1 MSGDTALHPRPLA
14 WLARQE
20 SRLSWRDL
28 VWLMTAGY
36 RWRSRSVAIWLIFVA
51 VAMHFLAYGMVAR
64 FAGVT
69 EESGVDAFSAVTG
82 SIGLSFFLMLSQA
95 VEQVTRLFYG
105 RGDLDL
111 LKSSPVSLRRVLGL
125 RVFSVAVSTIAMTVF
140 VAAPFIDVLVLR
152 GGPRWLC
159 AYGVSV
165 AGGLAAS
172 GIALVLTAAL
182 FDLMGAR
189 RTRLASQI
197 VAAVIG
203 SAFIIAIQVVAIVSI
218 GTLSQSAFFQSDV
231 VLAHAPGPQ
240 SLLWLPARAILGDP
254 AALLIVA
261 VTGLAIFVAPMLLLA
276 GRLGDYAMAAAA
288 ADVATGHVLGK
299 GMTGFFLGRFR
310 PSSSAGLLRRKEWV
324 LLLRDPWLAS
334 QSLMQLLYLIP
345 PAIFLWLSYGSS
357 AGGLVVLAPVLTMAA
372 GQLGGGLA
380 WLAVSG
386 EDAPDLIAS
395 APIAPRRMI
404 AAKVESVMIAVL
416 IVFVPFLVAMAGRS
430 IRTALIVAAGIALA
444 AASSTLIQVM
454 FRSQAKRRYF
464 RRRQTS
470 SRIATFAE
478 AFSSVAWA
486 GTAAIAASESW
497 MALGPAAVALL
508 VLTGAWLIRP
518 K

>member
-1 MSGDTALHPRPLA
+1 MSDATTHPRSLL
-14 WLARQE
+14 WLSRQE

-36 RWRSRSVAIWLIFVA
+36 RWRGRSVVIWLLVVA
-51 VAMHFLAYGMVAR
+51 IIMHLIAWGMVAR
-64 FAGVT
+64 YAEVT
-69 EESGVDAFSAVTG
+69 LTAGVDALMAISG
-82 SIGLSFFLMLSQA
+82 SIGLAFFLMLSQA
-95 VEQVTRLFYG
+95 LEQVTRLFYG

-125 RVFSVAVSTIAMTVF
+125 RVLSVATSTCAMTIF
-140 VAAPFIDVLVLR
+140 VAGPFINILTFE

-159 AYGVSV
+159 GYGV
-165 AGGLAAS
+165 AIAAGLAAS
-172 GIALVLTAAL
+172 GIALVLTSAL

-189 RTRLASQI
+189 RTRLAAQI

-218 GTLSQSAFFQSDV
+218 GTMSQSAFFHSESV
-231 VLAHAPGPQ
+231 IAHAPSVDSP
-240 SLLWLPARAILGDP
+240 LWLPARAILGDP
-254 AALLIVA
+254 IPLLA
-261 VTGLAIFVAPMLLLA
+261 VLAIGGAMFGVPVLLLA
-276 GRLGDYAMAAAA
+276 SRLGDYAMAAAS
-288 ADVATGHVLGK
+288 ADLALGRSTGAGITSL
-299 GMTGFFLGRFR
+299 FLGRFR
-310 PSSSAGLLRRKEWV
+310 ASSSAQLLRRKEWV

-345 PAIFLWLSYGSS
+345 PAIFLWRSYGETQG
-357 AGGLVVLAPVLTMAA
+357 ALIVLAPVLTMAA

-395 APIAPRRMI
+395 APITERRMI
-404 AAKVESVMIAVL
+404 LAKVQSVLLAIL
-416 IVFVPFLVAMAGRS
+416 LVFVPFLIAMAGRS
-430 IRTALIVAAGIALA
+430 LKIAGIVAVGIALA
-444 AASSTLIQVM
+444 ATSSTLIQVW

-486 GTAAIAASESW
+486 GSAAIAASGSW
-497 MALGPAAVALL
+497 VALGPTVIALL
-508 VLTGAWLIRP
+508 VLAGAWLIRP

>member
-1 MSGDTALHPRPLA
+1 MNDAATYPRSLL

-20 SRLSWRDL
+20 NRLSWRDL

-36 RWRSRSVAIWLIFVA
+36 RWRGRSVAIWLLIVA
-51 VAMHFLAYGMVAR
+51 IVMHLIAWGMVAR
-64 FAGVT
+64 YADV
-69 EESGVDAFSAVTG
+69 SLAAGVDALIAISG
-82 SIGLSFFLMLSQA
+82 SIGLAFFLMLSQA
-95 VEQVTRLFYG
+95 LEQVTRLFYG

-111 LKSSPVSLRRVLGL
+111 LKSSPISLRRVLGL
-125 RVFSVAVSTIAMTVF
+125 RVLSVATSTCAMTIF
-140 VAAPFIDVLVLR
+140 VAGPFINVLTFE
-152 GGPRWLC
+152 GGLRWLC
-159 AYGVSV
+159 GYGV
-165 AGGLAAS
+165 AIAAGLAAS
-172 GIALVLTAAL
+172 GIALVLTSAL

-189 RTRLASQI
+189 RTRLAAQI

-218 GTLSQSAFFQSDV
+218 GTMSQSAFFHSESV
-231 VLAHAPGPQ
+231 IARAPSVDSP
-240 SLLWLPARAILGDP
+240 LWLPARAILGDP
-254 AALLIVA
+254 IPLLA
-261 VTGLAIFVAPMLLLA
+261 VLAIGGAMFAVPVLLLA
-276 GRLGDYAMAAAA
+276 SRLGDYAMAAAS
-288 ADVATGHVLGK
+288 ADLALGRSTGA
-299 GMTGFFLGRFR
+299 GFTSLFLGRFR
-310 PSSSAGLLRRKEWV
+310 ASSSTQLLRRKEWV

-345 PAIFLWLSYGSS
+345 PAIFLWRSYGETQG
-357 AGGLVVLAPVLTMAA
+357 ALIVLAPVLTMAA

-395 APIAPRRMI
+395 APITERRMI
-404 AAKVESVMIAVL
+404 LAKVQSVLLAIL
-416 IVFVPFLVAMAGRS
+416 LVFVPFLIAMAGRS
-430 IRTALIVAAGIALA
+430 LKVAGIVAIGIALA
-444 AASSTLIQVM
+444 ATSSTLIQVW

-486 GTAAIAASESW
+486 GSAAIAAGGSW
-497 MALGPAAVALL
+497 VAVGPTVIALL
-508 VLTGAWLIRP
+508 VLAGAWLIRP

>member
-1 MSGDTALHPRPLA
+1 VSDLATHPRSVL

-20 SRLSWRDL
+20 TRLSWRDL

-36 RWRSRSVAIWLIFVA
+36 RWRGRSVVVWLLVVA
-51 VAMHFLAYGMVAR
+51 LIMHLIAWGMVAR
-64 FAGVT
+64 YATIGLPA
-69 EESGVDAFSAVTG
+69 GVDALTAITG
-82 SIGLSFFLMLSQA
+82 SIGLGFFLMLSQA
-95 VEQVTRLFYG
+95 LEQVTRLFYG

-125 RVFSVAVSTIAMTVF
+125 RVLSVATTTCAMTIF
-140 VAAPFIDVLVLR
+140 VAGPFIDVLAYK
-152 GGPRWLC
+152 GGLRWLC
-159 AYGVSV
+159 GYGV
-165 AGGLAAS
+165 AIAAGLAAS
-172 GIALVLTAAL
+172 GIALVLTSAL

-189 RTRLASQI
+189 RTRLAAQI

-218 GTLSQSAFFQSDV
+218 GTMSQSAFFHSDA
-231 VLAHAPGPQ
+231 LMSHAPDVT
-240 SLLWLPARAILGDP
+240 SALWLPARAILGDP
-254 AALLIVA
+254 IPLVA
-261 VTGLAIFVAPMLLLA
+261 VLIIGSALFAVPVALLA
-276 GRLGDYAMAAAA
+276 GRLGDYAMAAAS
-288 ADVATGHVLGK
+288 ADLALGHSTRVGFTGI
-299 GMTGFFLGRFR
+299 FLGRFR
-310 PSSSAGLLRRKEWV
+310 KTTGAQLLRRKEWV

-345 PAIFLWLSYGSS
+345 PAIFLWRSYGEAQGS
-357 AGGLVVLAPVLTMAA
+357 LIVLAPVLTMAA

-395 APIAPRRMI
+395 APITERRMI
-404 AAKVESVMIAVL
+404 VAKVQSVLLAIML
-416 IVFVPFLVAMAGRS
+416 VFAPFLLAMAARS
-430 IRTALIVAAGIALA
+430 LEIAGIVALGIALA
-444 AASSTLIQVM
+444 ATASTLIQVW

-486 GTAAIAASESW
+486 GSAAIAANGSW
-497 MALGPAAVALL
+497 VAIGPTVFALL
-508 VLTGAWLIRP
+508 VLAGAWLIRP

>member
-1 MSGDTALHPRPLA
+1 MNDASTHPRSLL
-14 WLARQE
+14 WLSRQE
-20 SRLSWRDL
+20 TRLSWRDL

-36 RWRSRSVAIWLIFVA
+36 RWRGRSVVIWLLVVA
-51 VAMHFLAYGMVAR
+51 IVMHFIAWGMVAR
-64 FAGVT
+64 YADV
-69 EESGVDAFSAVTG
+69 SLAAGVDALMAISG
-82 SIGLSFFLMLSQA
+82 SIGLAFFLMLSQA
-95 VEQVTRLFYG
+95 LEQVTRLFYG

-111 LKSSPVSLRRVLGL
+111 LKSSPISLRRVLGL
-125 RVFSVAVSTIAMTVF
+125 RVLSVATSTCAMTIF
-140 VAAPFIDVLVLR
+140 VAGPFINVLTFE

-159 AYGVSV
+159 GYGV
-165 AGGLAAS
+165 ALAAGLAAS
-172 GIALVLTAAL
+172 GIALVLTSAL

-189 RTRLASQI
+189 RTRLAAQI

-218 GTLSQSAFFQSDV
+218 GTLSQTAFFHSESV
-231 VLAHAPGPQ
+231 IAHAPSVDSP
-240 SLLWLPARAILGDP
+240 LWLPARAILGDP
-254 AALLIVA
+254 IPLLA
-261 VTGLAIFVAPMLLLA
+261 VLAIGGAMFAVPVLLLA
-276 GRLGDYAMAAAA
+276 SRLGDYAMAAAS
-288 ADVATGHVLGK
+288 ADLALGRSTGA
-299 GMTGFFLGRFR
+299 GFTSLFLGRFR
-310 PSSSAGLLRRKEWV
+310 ASSSAQLLRRKEWV

-345 PAIFLWLSYGSS
+345 PAIFLWRSYGETQG
-357 AGGLVVLAPVLTMAA
+357 ALIVLAPVLTMAA

-395 APIAPRRMI
+395 APITEHRMI
-404 AAKVESVMIAVL
+404 LAKVQSVLFAIL
-416 IVFVPFLVAMAGRS
+416 LVFVPFLIAMAGRS
-430 IRTALIVAAGIALA
+430 LKIAGIVALGIALA
-444 AASSTLIQVM
+444 ATSSTLIQVW

-486 GTAAIAASESW
+486 GSAAIAASGSW
-497 MALGPAAVALL
+497 VALGPTVIALL
-508 VLTGAWLIRP
+508 VLAGAWLIRP

>member
-1 MSGDTALHPRPLA
+1 VSEVAIHSRSLL

-28 VWLMTAGY
+28 IWLMTAGY
-36 RWRSRSVAIWLIFVA
+36 RWRARSVVIWLVVVA
-51 VAMHFLAYGMVAR
+51 VVMHFIAWGMVERYADVR
-64 FAGVT
+64 LPA
-69 EESGVDAFSAVTG
+69 GVDALAAITG
-82 SIGLSFFLMLSQA
+82 SIGLAFFLMLSQA
-95 VEQVTRLFYG
+95 LEQVTRLFYG

-111 LKSSPVSLRRVLGL
+111 LKSSPISLRRALGL
-125 RVFSVAVSTIAMTVF
+125 RVLSVAASTCAMTVF
-140 VAAPFIDVLVLR
+140 VAGPFINVLAFE

-159 AYGVSV
+159 GYGV
-165 AGGLAAS
+165 AIAAGLAAS
-172 GIALVLTAAL
+172 GIALVLTSAL

-189 RTRLASQI
+189 RTRLAAQI

-218 GTLSQSAFFQSDV
+218 GTMSQSAFFHSETV
-231 VLAHAPGPQ
+231 MAHAPDPA
-240 SLLWLPARAILGDP
+240 SPLWLPARAILGDP
-254 AALLIVA
+254 IPLLVVLLIGGGMFA
-261 VTGLAIFVAPMLLLA
+261 VPVFLLA
-276 GRLGDYAMAAAA
+276 GRLGDYAMAAAS
-288 ADVATGHVLGK
+288 ADLALGRS
-299 GMTGFFLGRFR
+299 TRAGFTSLFLGRFR
-310 PSSSAGLLRRKEWV
+310 TTTNTALLRRKEWV

-345 PAIFLWLSYGSS
+345 PAIFLWRSYGETQG
-357 AGGLVVLAPVLTMAA
+357 ALIVLAPVLTMAA

-395 APIAPRRMI
+395 APITERRMI
-404 AAKVESVMIAVL
+404 VAKVQSVLLAIML
-416 IVFVPFLVAMAGRS
+416 VFAPFLIAMAGRS
-430 IRTALIVAAGIALA
+430 LEIAGIVAVGISLA
-444 AASSTLIQVM
+444 ATSSTLIQVW

-486 GTAAIAASESW
+486 GSAAIAAGGSW
-497 MALGPAAVALL
+497 VAVGPTVIALL

>member
-1 MSGDTALHPRPLA
+1 MTDLASHPRSVL

-36 RWRSRSVAIWLIFVA
+36 RWRGRSVVIWLLVVA
-51 VAMHFLAYGMVAR
+51 VIMHLIAWGMVGR
-64 FAGVT
+64 YAGVGLAA
-69 EESGVDAFSAVTG
+69 GVDALTAITG
-82 SIGLSFFLMLSQA
+82 SIGLGFFLMLSQA
-95 VEQVTRLFYG
+95 LEQVTRLFYG

-125 RVFSVAVSTIAMTVF
+125 RVLSVATSTCAMTVF
-140 VAAPFIDVLVLR
+140 VAGPFINVLAYK
-152 GGPRWLC
+152 GGPHWLC
-159 AYGVSV
+159 GYGV
-165 AGGLAAS
+165 AIAAGLAAS
-172 GIALVLTAAL
+172 GIALVLTSAL

-189 RTRLASQI
+189 RTRLAAQI

-218 GTLSQSAFFQSDV
+218 GTMSQSAFFHSEAV
-231 VLAHAPGPQ
+231 MSHAPGPE
-240 SLLWLPARAILGDP
+240 SALWLPARGILGDP
-254 AALLIVA
+254 VPLVA
-261 VTGLAIFVAPMLLLA
+261 VLIIGTAMFAVPVLLLA
-276 GRLGDYAMAAAA
+276 GRLGDYAMAAAS
-288 ADVATGHVLGK
+288 ADMALGHSTRVGFTGL
-299 GMTGFFLGRFR
+299 FLGRFR
-310 PSSSAGLLRRKEWV
+310 KTTGARLLRRKEWV

-345 PAIFLWLSYGSS
+345 PGIFLWRSYGE
-357 AGGLVVLAPVLTMAA
+357 AQGALIVLAPVLTMAA

-395 APIAPRRMI
+395 APITERRMI
-404 AAKVESVMIAVL
+404 VAKVQSVLLAIVL
-416 IVFVPFLVAMAGRS
+416 VFSPFLLAMAARS
-430 IRTALIVAAGIALA
+430 LQIAGIVALGILFA
-444 AASSTLIQVM
+444 AMSSTLIQVW

-486 GTAAIAASESW
+486 GSAAIAANGSW
-497 MALGPAAVALL
+497 IAVGPTVIALL

>member
-1 MSGDTALHPRPLA
+1 MSEAATHPRSLF

-36 RWRSRSVAIWLIFVA
+36 RWRTRSVVIWLAIVA
-51 VAMHFLAYGMVAR
+51 IVMHLIAYGMVAR
-64 FAGVT
+64 YAA
-69 EESGVDAFSAVTG
+69 VDLTGGIAALTAISG
-82 SIGLSFFLMLSQA
+82 SIGLAFFLMLSQA
-95 VEQVTRLFYG
+95 LEQVTRLFYG

-111 LKSSPVSLRRVLGL
+111 LKSAPVSLRRVLGL
-125 RVFSVAVSTIAMTVF
+125 RVLSVATSTCAMTVF
-140 VAAPFIDVLVLR
+140 VAGPFINVLTVQ

-159 AYGVSV
+159 GYGV
-165 AGGLAAS
+165 AIAAGLAAS
-172 GIALVLTAAL
+172 GIALVLTSAL

-189 RTRLASQI
+189 RTRLAAQI

-203 SAFIIAIQVVAIVSI
+203 SAFIIAIQVVAIISI
-218 GTLSQSAFFQSDV
+218 GTMSQSAFFHSEGV
-231 VLAHAPGPQ
+231 IAHAPGLDSP
-240 SLLWLPARAILGDP
+240 LWLPARAILGDP
-254 AALLIVA
+254 LPLLAVLLIGIGMFIVP
-261 VTGLAIFVAPMLLLA
+261 VLLLA
-276 GRLGDYAMAAAA
+276 GRLGDYAMAAAS
-288 ADVATGHVLGK
+288 ADMALGR
-299 GMTGFFLGRFR
+299 GTRAGLTSIFLGRFR
-310 PSSSAGLLRRKEWV
+310 ATGGAALLRRKEWV

-345 PAIFLWLSYGSS
+345 PAIFLWRSYGETQG
-357 AGGLVVLAPVLTMAA
+357 ALIVLAPVLTMAA

-386 EDAPDLIAS
+386 EDAPDLIAT
-395 APIAPRRMI
+395 APITERRMI
-404 AAKVESVMIAVL
+404 LAKVQSVLLAIML
-416 IVFVPFLVAMAGRS
+416 VFAPFLIAMAARS
-430 IRTALIVAAGIALA
+430 LEIAGVVVLGIALA
-444 AASSTLIQVM
+444 ASSSTLIQVW

-486 GTAAIAASESW
+486 GSAAIAASGSW
-497 MALGPAAVALL
+497 VAIGPTVIALM
-508 VLTGAWLIRP
+508 VLAGAWIIRP

>member
-1 MSGDTALHPRPLA
+1 VSDAASHPRSLP
-14 WLARQE
+14 WLMRQE
-20 SRLSWRDL
+20 GRLSWRDL

-36 RWRSRSVAIWLIFVA
+36 RWRARSVVIWLVVVA
-51 VAMHFLAYGMVAR
+51 VIMHLIAWGMVAR
-64 FAGVT
+64 YADV
-69 EESGVDAFSAVTG
+69 SLDAGVDALTAITG
-82 SIGLSFFLMLSQA
+82 SIALAFFLMLSQA
-95 VEQVTRLFYG
+95 LEQVTRLFYG

-125 RVFSVAVSTIAMTVF
+125 RVLSVATSTCAMTVF
-140 VAAPFIDVLVLR
+140 VAGPFINVLAFE
-152 GGPRWLC
+152 GGPHWLC
-159 AYGVSV
+159 GYGV
-165 AGGLAAS
+165 AIAAGLAAS
-172 GIALVLTAAL
+172 GIALVLTSAL

-189 RTRLASQI
+189 RTRLAAQI

-218 GTLSQSAFFQSDV
+218 GTMSQSAFFHSEAV
-231 VLAHAPGPQ
+231 MAHVPDAASP
-240 SLLWLPARAILGDP
+240 LWLPARAILGDP
-254 AALLIVA
+254 VPLLAVLLIGGGMFA
-261 VTGLAIFVAPMLLLA
+261 VPVFLLA
-276 GRLGDYAMAAAA
+276 GRLGDYAMAAAS
-288 ADVATGHVLGK
+288 ADLALGRS
-299 GMTGFFLGRFR
+299 TRAGFTSLLLGRFR
-310 PSSSAGLLRRKEWV
+310 ATSSAGLLRRKEWV

-345 PAIFLWLSYGSS
+345 PAIFLWRSYGEEQG
-357 AGGLVVLAPVLTMAA
+357 ALIVLAPVLTMAA

-395 APIAPRRMI
+395 APITERRMI
-404 AAKVESVMIAVL
+404 IAKVQSVLLAIML
-416 IVFVPFLVAMAGRS
+416 VFAPFIIAMAGRS
-430 IRTALIVAAGIALA
+430 LEMAGIVAVGIALA
-444 AASSTLIQVM
+444 AMSSTLIQVW

-486 GTAAIAASESW
+486 GSAAIAASGSW
-497 MALGPAAVALL
+497 IAVGPTVIALL

>member
-1 MSGDTALHPRPLA
+1 
-14 WLARQE
+14 
-20 SRLSWRDL
+20 
-28 VWLMTAGY
+28 
-36 RWRSRSVAIWLIFVA
+36 VAIWLLIVA
-51 VAMHFLAYGMVAR
+51 IVMHFIAWGMVRRYADVDLA
-64 FAGVT
+64 AGLEALT
-69 EESGVDAFSAVTG
+69 AITG
-82 SIGLSFFLMLSQA
+82 SIGLAFFLMLSQA
-95 VEQVTRLFYG
+95 LEQVTRLFYG

-111 LKSSPVSLRRVLGL
+111 LKSAPVSLRRVLGL
-125 RVFSVAVSTIAMTVF
+125 RVLSVATSTCAMTIF
-140 VAAPFIDVLVLR
+140 VAGPFINVLAFE

-159 AYGVSV
+159 GYGV
-165 AGGLAAS
+165 AIGAGLAAS

-189 RTRLASQI
+189 RTRLAAQI

-218 GTLSQSAFFQSDV
+218 GTMSQSAFFHSDSV
-231 VLAHAPGPQ
+231 MAHAPPPD
-240 SLLWLPARAILGDP
+240 SALWLPARAILGDP
-254 AALLIVA
+254 VPLIVVLVIGFSMFA
-261 VTGLAIFVAPMLLLA
+261 VPVLLLA
-276 GRLGDYAMAAAA
+276 GRLGDYAMAAAG
-288 ADVATGHVLGK
+288 ADLARGRSTRAGPTSL
-299 GMTGFFLGRFR
+299 FLGRFR
-310 PSSSAGLLRRKEWV
+310 ATSGAQLLRRKEWV

-345 PAIFLWLSYGSS
+345 PAIFLWRSYGETQG
-357 AGGLVVLAPVLTMAA
+357 ALIVLAPVLTMAA

-395 APIAPRRMI
+395 APITERRMI
-404 AAKVESVMIAVL
+404 LAKVQSVLLAIML
-416 IVFVPFLVAMAGRS
+416 VFTPFLIAMAGRS
-430 IRTALIVAAGIALA
+430 LEIAGIVAVGIALA
-444 AASSTLIQVM
+444 ATSSTMIQVW

-486 GTAAIAASESW
+486 GSAAIAASGSW
-497 MALGPAAVALL
+497 VAFGPMVIALM
-508 VLTGAWLIRP
+508 VLAGAWIIRP

>member
-1 MSGDTALHPRPLA
+1 VSNAAASPRSLL

-20 SRLSWRDL
+20 NRLSWRDL

-36 RWRSRSVAIWLIFVA
+36 RWRGRSVVIWLFIVA
-51 VAMHFLAYGMVAR
+51 VVMHVIAWGMVAR
-64 FAGVT
+64 YAGISLGAGIDALIAISGSFAL
-69 EESGVDAFSAVTG
+69 A
-82 SIGLSFFLMLSQA
+82 FFLMLSQA
-95 VEQVTRLFYG
+95 LEQVTRLFYG

-125 RVFSVAVSTIAMTVF
+125 RVLSVATSTCTMTVF
-140 VAAPFIDVLVLR
+140 VAGPFINVLAVL
-152 GGPRWLC
+152 GGARWLSG
-159 AYGVSV
+159 YGVAI

-172 GIALVLTAAL
+172 GIALVLTSAL

-189 RTRLASQI
+189 RTRLAAQI

-218 GTLSQSAFFQSDV
+218 GTMSQTAFFHSET
-231 VLAHAPGPQ
+231 VLAHAPDAD
-240 SLLWLPARAILGDP
+240 SLLWLPARAILGD
-254 AALLIVA
+254 AVALTVVLVIGGAMFMVP
-261 VTGLAIFVAPMLLLA
+261 VLLLA
-276 GRLGDYAMAAAA
+276 GRLGDYALAAAS
-288 ADVATGHVLGK
+288 ADVALGR
-299 GMTGFFLGRFR
+299 GNRVGFTSIFLGRFR
-310 PSSSAGLLRRKEWV
+310 ATSAARLLRRKEWV

-345 PAIFLWLSYGSS
+345 PAIFLWRSYG
-357 AGGLVVLAPVLTMAA
+357 AAQGALIVLAPVLTMAA

-395 APIAPRRMI
+395 APITERRMI
-404 AAKVESVMIAVL
+404 LAKIQSVLLAIML
-416 IVFVPFLVAMAGRS
+416 VFTPFLVAMAAQS
-430 IRTALIVAAGIALA
+430 IEIAAIVAVGIALA
-444 AASSTLIQVM
+444 STSSTLIQVW

-486 GTAAIAASESW
+486 GTAAIAAGGSW
-497 MALGPAAVALL
+497 LALGPTVMALL
-508 VLTGAWLIRP
+508 ILTGAWLIRP

>member
-1 MSGDTALHPRPLA
+1 MSSTATHPRSPL

-36 RWRSRSVAIWLIFVA
+36 RWRGRSVVIWLLVVA
-51 VAMHFLAYGMVAR
+51 VIMHCIAWGMVAR
-64 FAGVT
+64 YAGVGLD
-69 EESGVDAFSAVTG
+69 SGIEALTAITG
-82 SIGLSFFLMLSQA
+82 SVGLAFFLMLSQA
-95 VEQVTRLFYG
+95 LEQVTRLFYG
-105 RGDLDL
+105 RGDLEL

-125 RVFSVAVSTIAMTVF
+125 RVLSVATTTCAMTVF
-140 VAAPFIDVLVLR
+140 VAGPFINVLAVQ
-152 GGPRWLC
+152 GGARWLC
-159 AYGVSV
+159 GYGIAV
-165 AGGLAAS
+165 AAGLAAS
-172 GIALVLTAAL
+172 GIALVLTSAL

-189 RTRLASQI
+189 RTRLAAQV

-218 GTLSQSAFFQSDV
+218 GTMSQSAFFHSEA
-231 VLAHAPGPQ
+231 VLAYAPGIDSP
-240 SLLWLPARAILGDP
+240 LWLAARGILGD
-254 AALLIVA
+254 AASLIVI
-261 VTGLAIFVAPMLLLA
+261 LAIGVAMFAVPVLLLA
-276 GRLGDYAMAAAA
+276 GRLGDYAMAAAS
-288 ADVATGHVLGK
+288 ADLTLGHSARA
-299 GMTGFFLGRFR
+299 GFTRGFLGRFGTT
-310 PSSSAGLLRRKEWV
+310 SGAALLRRKEWV

-345 PAIFLWLSYGSS
+345 PAIFLWRSYGDTQG
-357 AGGLVVLAPVLTMAA
+357 ALIVLAPVLTMAA

-395 APIAPRRMI
+395 APIPERRI
-404 AAKVESVMIAVL
+404 IIAKVQSVLLAIL
-416 IVFVPFLVAMAGRS
+416 LVFAPFLIAMAGRS
-430 IRTALIVAAGIALA
+430 LEIAAIVAIGIGLA
-444 AASSTLIQVM
+444 ASSSTLIQVW

-486 GTAAIAASESW
+486 GAAAIAASGSW
-497 MALGPAAVALL
+497 IAIGPTMIALL

>member
-1 MSGDTALHPRPLA
+1 VSDAATHPRSLL
-14 WLARQE
+14 WLTRQE

-28 VWLMTAGY
+28 IWLMTAGY
-36 RWRSRSVAIWLIFVA
+36 RWRARSVVIWLVIVA
-51 VAMHFLAYGMVAR
+51 VVMHFIAWGMVAR
-64 FAGVT
+64 YAAVGLPA
-69 EESGVDAFSAVTG
+69 GVDALAAITG
-82 SIGLSFFLMLSQA
+82 SIGLAFFLMLSQA
-95 VEQVTRLFYG
+95 LEQVTRLFYG

-125 RVFSVAVSTIAMTVF
+125 RVLSVASSTCAMTVF
-140 VAAPFIDVLVLR
+140 VAGPFINVLTFE

-159 AYGVSV
+159 GYGV
-165 AGGLAAS
+165 AIAAGLAAS
-172 GIALVLTAAL
+172 GIALVLTSAL

-189 RTRLASQI
+189 RTRLAAQI

-218 GTLSQSAFFQSDV
+218 GTMSQSAFFHSEAV
-231 VLAHAPGPQ
+231 MAHAPDPA
-240 SLLWLPARAILGDP
+240 SPLWLPARAILGDP
-254 AALLIVA
+254 IPLLAVLLIGGGMFA
-261 VTGLAIFVAPMLLLA
+261 VPVFLLA
-276 GRLGDYAMAAAA
+276 GRLGDYAMAAAS
-288 ADVATGHVLGK
+288 ADLALGRS
-299 GMTGFFLGRFR
+299 TRAGFTSLFLGRFR
-310 PSSSAGLLRRKEWV
+310 ATSNTALLRRKEWV

-345 PAIFLWLSYGSS
+345 PAIFLWRSYGETQG
-357 AGGLVVLAPVLTMAA
+357 ALIVLAPVLTMAA

-395 APIAPRRMI
+395 APITERRMI
-404 AAKVESVMIAVL
+404 VAKVQSVLLAIL
-416 IVFVPFLVAMAGRS
+416 LVFAPFLIAIAGR
-430 IRTALIVAAGIALA
+430 ALEIAGIVAIGIALA
-444 AASSTLIQVM
+444 ATSSTLIQVW

-486 GTAAIAASESW
+486 GSAAIAASGSW
-497 MALGPAAVALL
+497 IAVGPTVIALL

>member
-1 MSGDTALHPRPLA
+1 MNDASTHPRSLL
-14 WLARQE
+14 WLSRQE
-20 SRLSWRDL
+20 TRLSWRDL

-36 RWRSRSVAIWLIFVA
+36 RWRGRSVVIWLLVVA
-51 VAMHFLAYGMVAR
+51 IVMHFIAWGMVAR
-64 FAGVT
+64 YADV
-69 EESGVDAFSAVTG
+69 SLAAGVDALMAISG
-82 SIGLSFFLMLSQA
+82 SIGLAFFLMLSQA
-95 VEQVTRLFYG
+95 LEQVTRLFYG

-111 LKSSPVSLRRVLGL
+111 LKSSPISLRRVLGL
-125 RVFSVAVSTIAMTVF
+125 RVLSVATSTCAMTIF
-140 VAAPFIDVLVLR
+140 VAGPFINVLTFE

-159 AYGVSV
+159 GYGV
-165 AGGLAAS
+165 ALAAGLAAS
-172 GIALVLTAAL
+172 GIALVLTSAL

-189 RTRLASQI
+189 RTRLAAQI

-218 GTLSQSAFFQSDV
+218 GTLSQTAFFHSESV
-231 VLAHAPGPQ
+231 IAHAPSVDSP
-240 SLLWLPARAILGDP
+240 LWLPARAILGDP
-254 AALLIVA
+254 IPLLA
-261 VTGLAIFVAPMLLLA
+261 VLAIGGAMFAVPVLLLA
-276 GRLGDYAMAAAA
+276 SRLGDYAMAAAS
-288 ADVATGHVLGK
+288 ADLALGRSTGA
-299 GMTGFFLGRFR
+299 GFTSLFLGRFR
-310 PSSSAGLLRRKEWV
+310 ASSSAQLLRRKEWV

-345 PAIFLWLSYGSS
+345 PAIFLWRSYGETQG
-357 AGGLVVLAPVLTMAA
+357 ALIVLAPVLTMAA

-395 APIAPRRMI
+395 APITEHRMI
-404 AAKVESVMIAVL
+404 LAKVQSVLFAIL
-416 IVFVPFLVAMAGRS
+416 LVFVPFLIAMAGRS
-430 IRTALIVAAGIALA
+430 LKIAGIVALGIALA
-444 AASSTLIQVM
+444 ATASTLIQVW

-486 GTAAIAASESW
+486 GSAAIAASGSW
-497 MALGPAAVALL
+497 VALGPTVIALL
-508 VLTGAWLIRP
+508 VLAGAWLIRP

>member
-1 MSGDTALHPRPLA
+1 MSDTATHPRSVL

-36 RWRSRSVAIWLIFVA
+36 RWRGRSVVIWLVFVA
-51 VAMHFLAYGMVAR
+51 VVMHLIAWGMVAR
-64 FAGVT
+64 YAGV
-69 EESGVDAFSAVTG
+69 SLGAGVDALIAITG
-82 SIGLSFFLMLSQA
+82 SIGLAFFLMLSQA
-95 VEQVTRLFYG
+95 LEQVTRLFYG

-111 LKSSPVSLRRVLGL
+111 LKSSPIGLRRVLGL
-125 RVFSVAVSTIAMTVF
+125 RVLSVATSTSAMTLF
-140 VAAPFIDVLVLR
+140 VAGPFINVLAFQ
-152 GGPRWLC
+152 GGLRWLC
-159 AYGVSV
+159 GYGVAL

-172 GIALVLTAAL
+172 GIALVLTSAL

-189 RTRLASQI
+189 RTRLAAQI

-203 SAFIIAIQVVAIVSI
+203 SAFIIAIQVVAIISI
-218 GTLSQSAFFQSDV
+218 GTMSQSAFFHSEAV
-231 VLAHAPGPQ
+231 IAHAPGPD
-240 SLLWLPARAILGDP
+240 SPFWLPARAILGDP
-254 AALLIVA
+254 VPLILVLVIGGAMFA
-261 VTGLAIFVAPMLLLA
+261 VPVLLLA
-276 GRLGDYAMAAAA
+276 GRLGDYAMAAAS
-288 ADVATGHVLGK
+288 ADMALARSTRGGFTGI
-299 GMTGFFLGRFR
+299 FLGHFR
-310 PSSSAGLLRRKEWV
+310 ATSSAKLLRRKEWV

-345 PAIFLWLSYGSS
+345 PAIFLWRSYGESEG
-357 AGGLVVLAPVLTMAA
+357 ALIVLAPVLTMAA

-395 APIAPRRMI
+395 APITERRMI
-404 AAKVESVMIAVL
+404 LAKVQSVL
-416 IVFVPFLVAMAGRS
+416 IAILLVFTPFLLAMAGRS
-430 IRTALIVAAGIALA
+430 LTIAAIVAVGIVLA
-444 AASSTLIQVM
+444 ASSSTLIQVW

-486 GTAAIAASESW
+486 GSAAIAASGSW
-497 MALGPAAVALL
+497 IAVGPTLIALL

>member
-1 MSGDTALHPRPLA
+1 MSDSAAHPRSLF

-28 VWLMTAGY
+28 IWLMTAGY
-36 RWRSRSVAIWLIFVA
+36 RWRGRSVVIWLLVVA
-51 VAMHFLAYGMVAR
+51 VIMHFIAWGMVAR
-64 FAGVT
+64 YADVGLRAGVDSLT
-69 EESGVDAFSAVTG
+69 AIMG
-82 SIGLSFFLMLSQA
+82 SIGLAFFLMLSQA
-95 VEQVTRLFYG
+95 LEQVTRLFYG

-111 LKSSPVSLRRVLGL
+111 LKSSPISLRRVLGL
-125 RVFSVAVSTIAMTVF
+125 RVLSVATSTCAMTVF
-140 VAAPFIDVLVLR
+140 VAGPFINVLTFE

-159 AYGVSV
+159 GYGVAIA
-165 AGGLAAS
+165 AGLGAS
-172 GIALVLTAAL
+172 GVALVLTSAL

-189 RTRLASQI
+189 RTRLAAQI

-218 GTLSQSAFFQSDV
+218 GTMSQSAFFHSDSV
-231 VLAHAPGPQ
+231 IAHAPSIESPF
-240 SLLWLPARAILGDP
+240 WLPARAILGDP
-254 AALLIVA
+254 VPLLGVLLIGA
-261 VTGLAIFVAPMLLLA
+261 AMFAIPVLLLA
-276 GRLGDYAMAAAA
+276 GRLGDYAMAAAS
-288 ADVATGHVLGK
+288 ADLALGHS
-299 GMTGFFLGRFR
+299 TRAGFTSVFLGRFR
-310 PSSSAGLLRRKEWV
+310 KSSSAQLLRRKEWV

-345 PAIFLWLSYGSS
+345 PAIFLWRSYGETQG
-357 AGGLVVLAPVLTMAA
+357 ALIVLAPVLTMAA

-395 APIAPRRMI
+395 APITERRMI
-404 AAKVESVMIAVL
+404 LAKVQSVLLVIML
-416 IVFVPFLVAMAGRS
+416 VFAPFLIAMAPRS
-430 IRTALIVAAGIALA
+430 LEIAGIVAVGIALA
-444 AASSTLIQVM
+444 ATSSTLIQVW

-486 GTAAIAASESW
+486 GSAAIAAGGSW
-497 MALGPAAVALL
+497 VAIGPTVIALM
-508 VLTGAWLIRP
+508 VLAGAWIIRP

>member
-1 MSGDTALHPRPLA
+1 VSGTATHPRSLL
-14 WLARQE
+14 WLSRQE

-36 RWRSRSVAIWLIFVA
+36 RWRGRSVVIWLLFVA
-51 VAMHFLAYGMVAR
+51 VVMHVIAWGMVAR
-64 FAGVT
+64 YAGVSLT
-69 EESGVDAFSAVTG
+69 AGVDGLTAISG
-82 SIGLSFFLMLSQA
+82 SIGLAFFLMLSQA
-95 VEQVTRLFYG
+95 LEQVTRLFYG

-111 LKSSPVSLRRVLGL
+111 LKSSPTSLRRVLGL
-125 RVFSVAVSTIAMTVF
+125 RVLSVATSTCAMTIF
-140 VAAPFIDVLVLR
+140 VAGPFINVLAFE

-159 AYGVSV
+159 GYGVAIAS
-165 AGGLAAS
+165 GLAAS
-172 GIALVLTAAL
+172 GIALVLTSAL

-189 RTRLASQI
+189 RTRLAAQI

-203 SAFIIAIQVVAIVSI
+203 SAFIIAIQVVAIISI
-218 GTLSQSAFFQSDV
+218 GTMSQSAFFHSESV
-231 VLAHAPGPQ
+231 IAHAP
-240 SLLWLPARAILGDP
+240 SLESPLWLPARAILGDP
-254 AALLIVA
+254 VPLAAVMAIGIGMFA
-261 VTGLAIFVAPMLLLA
+261 VPVFLLA
-276 GRLGDYAMAAAA
+276 GRLGDYAMAAAS
-288 ADVATGHVLGK
+288 ADLALGHSMRVGLTGL
-299 GMTGFFLGRFR
+299 FLGRFR
-310 PSSSAGLLRRKEWV
+310 KSSSAQLLRRKEWV

-345 PAIFLWLSYGSS
+345 PAIFLWRSYGETQG
-357 AGGLVVLAPVLTMAA
+357 ALIVLAPVLTMAA

-395 APIAPRRMI
+395 APITERRMI
-404 AAKVESVMIAVL
+404 LAKVQSVLLAILLVFAPFLIAMAPRSLGIAGIVAIGIAV
-416 IVFVPFLVAMAGRS
+416 
-430 IRTALIVAAGIALA
+430 AAT
-444 AASSTLIQVM
+444 SSTLIQVW

-486 GTAAIAASESW
+486 GSAAIAASGSW
-497 MALGPAAVALL
+497 IALGPSAIALL
-508 VLTGAWLIRP
+508 VLAGAWLIRP

>member
-1 MSGDTALHPRPLA
+1 VNDAATHPRSLL

-36 RWRSRSVAIWLIFVA
+36 RWRGRSVAIWLLVVA
-51 VAMHFLAYGMVAR
+51 VIMHLIAWGMVAR
-64 FAGVT
+64 YADITLAAGIEALT
-69 EESGVDAFSAVTG
+69 AISG
-82 SIGLSFFLMLSQA
+82 SIGLAFFLMLSQA
-95 VEQVTRLFYG
+95 LEQVTRLFYG

-111 LKSSPVSLRRVLGL
+111 LKSSPISLRRVLGL
-125 RVFSVAVSTIAMTVF
+125 RVLSVATSTCAMTVF
-140 VAAPFIDVLVLR
+140 VAGPFINVLAFQGEL
-152 GGPRWLC
+152 RWLC
-159 AYGVSV
+159 GYGVAV
-165 AGGLAAS
+165 AAGLAAS
-172 GIALVLTAAL
+172 GIALVLTSAL

-189 RTRLASQI
+189 RTRLAAQI

-218 GTLSQSAFFQSDV
+218 GTMSQSAFFHSESV
-231 VLAHAPGPQ
+231 IAYAPGLDSP
-240 SLLWLPARAILGDP
+240 LWLPARAILGDP
-254 AALLIVA
+254 SPLVIVLVIGAAMFA
-261 VTGLAIFVAPMLLLA
+261 VPVLLLA
-276 GRLGDYAMAAAA
+276 GRLGDYAMAAAS
-288 ADVATGHVLGK
+288 ADLAMGRSTRA
-299 GMTGFFLGRFR
+299 GFTSLFLGRFR
-310 PSSSAGLLRRKEWV
+310 ASSSAQLLRRKEWV

-345 PAIFLWLSYGSS
+345 PAVFLWRSYGETQG
-357 AGGLVVLAPVLTMAA
+357 ALIVLAPVLTMAA

-395 APIAPRRMI
+395 APITERRMI
-404 AAKVESVMIAVL
+404 IAKVQSVQLAILL
-416 IVFVPFLVAMAGRS
+416 IFAPFLIAMAPRS
-430 IRTALIVAAGIALA
+430 LEIAGIVAVGIVLA
-444 AASSTLIQVM
+444 ATSSTLIQVW

-486 GTAAIAASESW
+486 GSAAIAASGSW
-497 MALGPAAVALL
+497 IAVGPTLIALL
-508 VLTGAWLIRP
+508 VLGGAWLIRP

>member
-1 MSGDTALHPRPLA
+1 MHPRSLL

-20 SRLSWRDL
+20 SSLSWRDL

-36 RWRSRSVAIWLIFVA
+36 RWRGRSVVIWLTIVA
-51 VAMHFLAYGMVAR
+51 VIMHVIAWGM
-64 FAGVT
+64 AGRYANLQLGAGIEALT
-69 EESGVDAFSAVTG
+69 AITG
-82 SIGLSFFLMLSQA
+82 SIALSFFLMLSQA
-95 VEQVTRLFYG
+95 LEQVTRLFYG

-125 RVFSVAVSTIAMTVF
+125 RVLSVATSTCAMTIF
-140 VAAPFIDVLVLR
+140 VTGPFINILAFE

-159 AYGVSV
+159 GYGV
-165 AGGLAAS
+165 AIAAGLAAS
-172 GIALVLTAAL
+172 GIALILTSAL

-189 RTRLASQI
+189 RTRLAAQI
-197 VAAVIG
+197 AAAVIG
-203 SAFIIAIQVVAIVSI
+203 SAFIIAIQVVAILSI
-218 GTLSQSAFFQSDV
+218 GTMSQSEFFHSETV
-231 VLAHAPGPQ
+231 IAHAPPPD
-240 SLLWLPARAILGDP
+240 SLFWLPARAILGDP
-254 AALLIVA
+254 VPLLTVMTIGIAMFA
-261 VTGLAIFVAPMLLLA
+261 VPVLLLA
-276 GRLGDYAMAAAA
+276 GRLGDYAMAAAS
-288 ADVATGHVLGK
+288 ADMALGRS
-299 GMTGFFLGRFR
+299 TRAGFTSLFLGRFR
-310 PSSSAGLLRRKEWV
+310 TTSNTALLRRKEWV

-345 PAIFLWLSYGSS
+345 PAIFLWRSYGESQG
-357 AGGLVVLAPVLTMAA
+357 ALIVLAPVLTMAA

-386 EDAPDLIAS
+386 EDAPDLIAT
-395 APIAPRRMI
+395 APITERRMI
-404 AAKVESVMIAVL
+404 IAKIQSVLVAIL
-416 IVFVPFLVAMAGRS
+416 LVFTPFLIAMAGRS
-430 IRTALIVAAGIALA
+430 LMIAAVVAVGVLVAS
-444 AASSTLIQVM
+444 ASSTLIQVW

-486 GTAAIAASESW
+486 GTAAIAASGSW
-497 MALGPAAVALL
+497 IAFGPTVIALL